1 MLDTKYT
8 NQLNLKNKSDPMIY
22 VSDNPFN
29 AEELVNKYRE
39 RAHNKLMQKI
49 KKKTGITNKS
59 ELNKYSMS
67 IINKTEAK
75 MKETYELEDP
85 INIEK
90 YFVESA
96 KTDFI
101 DWFMMIA
108 SIPLY
113 QSLGDTIGYRNG
125 DWEFNHKDQTA
136 AAGPEYANTMIAE
149 FIHLGGINKLSI
161 VNWTASDDT
170 VLYLL
175 TYVVLMQKIP
185 SVQAY
190 GEQLRR
196 NYVNNWDEIKDRA
209 PGQITSRSIQILQN
223 PEVKWNSLNYDPTAI
238 GNGSCMRTGCVGIFY
253 PGKSN
258 RKKLIALAVEG
269 SRVTH
274 NSATAILGSITT
286 ALFTAYAIE
295 RVPIAHWPHRLLKLL
310 NSLKIN
316 SYMEKSKPSEYK
328 LFLRDKQFYIAQ
340 WQKYVSFRFAGAS
353 VTPRTDRRTMHN
365 PVERIKYF
373 AESYSKNNPNN
384 PGGSADDACIIA
396 YDALLESGDNLEKL
410 LVYSILHHGDSDTVG
425 SIAFSWFGAYYFSKA
440 NSDLTESRF
449 KQLEYYKGIEVKTI
463 TALRT
468 KLIKVYYHD
477 LFLHFS
483 RKFVKKIPINP
494 SANSKQVK

>member
-1 MLDTKYT
+1 MINNIPIQYE
-8 NQLNLKNKSDPMIY
+8 NQLNLKNKSDPIIS
-22 VSDNPFN
+22 VTDKSFN
-29 AEELVNKYRE
+29 AGELANKYRE
-39 RAHNKLMQKI
+39 RAHNKLI
-49 KKKTGITNKS
+49 KKIAEKTGITNAT
-59 ELNKYSMS
+59 ELNKYGMS
-67 IINKTEAK
+67 IVSKTEAK
-75 MKETYELEDP
+75 MKEVYGLEDP
-85 INIEK
+85 LNFK
-90 YFVESA
+90 NYFLEFA
-96 KTDFI
+96 EADFI
-101 DWFMMIA
+101 DWYAMV
-108 SIPLY
+108 SCIPLY

-125 DWEFNHKDQTA
+125 DWEFNHKNRT
-136 AAGPEYANTMIAE
+136 GISKPEDANNMIAE

-161 VNWTASDDT
+161 VNWIASDDT
-170 VLYLL
+170 ILYLL
-175 TYVVLMQKIP
+175 TYVVLMQKLP
-185 SVQAY
+185 SIQDY
-190 GEQLRR
+190 GEQLRK
-196 NYVNNWDEIKDRA
+196 NYVDNWDKMVNRA
-209 PGQITSRSIQILQN
+209 PGFTTSRSIQILQN
-223 PEVKWNSLNYDPTAI
+223 PDVKWDSLQYDPTAN

-295 RVPIAHWPHRLLKLL
+295 RVPITHWPHRLLKLL

-316 SYMEKSKPSEYK
+316 SYMEASRPTEYK

-340 WQKYVSFRFAGAS
+340 WQKYVNFRFAGAS
-353 VTPRTDRRTMHN
+353 VVPRTDRRTMNN

-373 AESYSKNNPNN
+373 AESYSKSHLDN
-384 PGGSADDACIIA
+384 PGGCADDACIIA

-440 NSDLTESRF
+440 NLDLAESRF
-449 KQLEYYKGIEVKTI
+449 NQLEFRTEIGSKTL
-463 TALRT
+463 TALRK

-483 RKFVKKIPINP
+483 RKFVKKIPI
-494 SANSKQVK
+494 K